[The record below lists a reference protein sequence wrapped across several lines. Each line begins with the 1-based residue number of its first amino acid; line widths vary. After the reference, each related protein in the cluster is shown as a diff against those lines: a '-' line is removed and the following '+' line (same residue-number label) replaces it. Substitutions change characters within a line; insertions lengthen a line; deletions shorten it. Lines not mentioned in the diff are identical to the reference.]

1 MRAYRAGMGSNTA
14 GRRIV
19 VGVDGSEN
27 STAAVQWSLTNARTG
42 DTVVLLS
49 GWHPVIPPPEMA
61 VAYVDDDSAM
71 QKILSDQAARVK
83 AQADAAGVTL
93 ETRFVHLDPRTALL
107 EEKSD
112 MVVVGARGHSGLA
125 GLLLGSTADYVARH
139 SHVPVVIIP
148 RPKK

>member
-1 MRAYRAGMGSNTA
+1 MGSNTNN
-14 GRRIV
+14 RRIV

-27 STAAVQWSLTNARTG
+27 STAAVQWSIDNAHAG

-61 VAYVDDDSAM
+61 IAYVDDDSSM
-71 QKILSDQAARVK
+71 RTLLEDQAAKSRTS
-83 AQADAAGVTL
+83 ADAAGVVL
-93 ETRFVHLDPRTALL
+93 ETKFAHLDPRTALL

-112 MVVVGARGHSGLA
+112 MVVVGARGHGGLT

-139 SHVPVVIIP
+139 AKVPVVIVP
-148 RPKK
+148 PQEVTRRSA

>member
-1 MRAYRAGMGSNTA
+1 MAENTN

-27 STAAVQWSLTNARTG
+27 STAAIKWAVANARKG
-42 DTVVLLS
+42 DTVVLLT

-61 VAYVDDDSAM
+61 IAYVDDDSSM
-71 QKILSDQAARVK
+71 RKLLEEQAAK
-83 AQADAAGVTL
+83 TKPSADAAGITL
-93 ETRFVHLDPRTALL
+93 ETKFAHLDPRTALL

-112 MVVVGARGHSGLA
+112 MVVVGARGHGGLT

-139 SHVPVVIIP
+139 AKVPVVIIP
-148 RPKK
+148 RVKA